1 MQTNWKE
8 IKYSTPSKEKFLLE
22 KNDNEINCFALV
34 GDRLK
39 FMETIND
46 LTFVDSYILAN
57 PNIEILEVR

>member
-8 IKYSTPSKEKFLLE
+8 IKYITPSKEKFLLE
-22 KNDNEINCFALV
+22 KNNNQINCFAMV

-39 FMETIND
+39 FMETIKD
-46 LTFVDSYILAN
+46 YTFIDAYILAN